1 MISEQFPALIVVT
14 PLILSFFVNVV
25 GWWNRKLCL
34 PIIVFALS
42 VSLISSIG
50 ILNTVIK
57 HGTIHYRLGGW
68 EPPWG
73 IEYLVDHLNALVLVT
88 IAFVAILITI
98 YSKRSVEQ
106 ELPEHKIPQ
115 FYTLF
120 LLNITGLL
128 GITVTGDMFNLYV
141 LLEIASF
148 SAYAIIAMG
157 ERGAVFASFRY
168 VIYGTIGACFYL
180 LGVGYLYIV
189 TGSLNM
195 FNLSQLL
202 PELYSSRAVLVG
214 FAFIL
219 IGVGIKMA
227 FFPLH
232 VWLPDAYTHAPSAV
246 SALIAPLMTKVGAY
260 VMIRVLFTVFRPE
273 FPIEMLHVTDI
284 MAWFGTFAILFG
296 GIMALSQTDFKR
308 MLCYIIVAEVGFIVG
323 GIGIANA
330 TAIKGAIFH
339 IVNDVFMTACVFAAA
354 GIVMYKTKGHNISDF
369 EGLFRKM
376 PYTATIFMVGAL
388 AIIGVPPTCGF
399 FSKWYLLLGGIE
411 AKHWAFVIALLLC
424 TLINVA
430 LFFRVIDKGIYLH
443 ALEHAS
449 EPTGSHSELY
459 SHDEAPLSMLIPGF
473 IIAIAIFL
481 IGIFNQAILKNIIE
495 FAVPPGL

>member
-14 PLILSFFVNVV
+14 PLILSFFVNLV

-34 PIIVFALS
+34 PVVLIALS
-42 VSLISSIG
+42 VSLASSIG

-73 IEYLVDHLNALVLVT
+73 IEYVVDHLNALVLLT
-88 IAFVAILITI
+88 IAFVAILIAI

-106 ELPEHKIPQ
+106 EFPEHKIPQ

-128 GITVTGDMFNLYV
+128 GITVTGDVFNLYV

-157 ERGAVFASFRY
+157 ERRAAFASFRY
-168 VIYGTIGACFYL
+168 VIFGTIGACSYL

-195 FNLSQLL
+195 FNLSELL
-202 PELYSSRAVLVG
+202 PNLYYSRAVLVG

-219 IGVGIKMA
+219 IGIGIKMA

-232 VWLPDAYTHAPSAV
+232 TWLPDAYTYAPSAV

-260 VMIRVLFTVFRPE
+260 AMIRVMFTVFEPNFSIGL
-273 FPIEMLHVTDI
+273 FPITSILGWL
-284 MAWFGTFAILFG
+284 AAAAILFG
-296 GIMALSQTDFKR
+296 SIMALAQSDFKR
-308 MLCYIIVAEVGFIVG
+308 MLCFVIIAEIGYIVI
-323 GIGIANA
+323 GIGVANR
-330 TAIKGAIFH
+330 TGLTGAILH
-339 IVNDVFMTACVFAAA
+339 IVNDVFMMACLFSVA
-354 GIVMYKTKGHNISDF
+354 GAIMYKTGIRDIYQFRYLH
-369 EGLFRKM
+369 RKM
-376 PYTATIFMVGAL
+376 PFTMAILVIAAL
-388 AIIGVPPTCGF
+388 SVVGVPPLCGF
-399 FSKWYLLLGGIE
+399 FSKWYLILGAFE
-411 AKHWAFVIALLLC
+411 AKKWIFVMVLLIS
-424 TLINVA
+424 TLINA
-430 LFFRVIDKGIYLH
+430 ILFFRVIEIAYLEPREPALAHNGGSPEGIIR
-443 ALEHAS
+443 E
-449 EPTGSHSELY
+449 
-459 SHDEAPLSMLIPGF
+459 DAPLSMLIPMF
-473 IIAIAIFL
+473 IIAAGIIL
-481 IGIFNQAILKNIIE
+481 IGIFSGEIIATVIRFAIPASL
-495 FAVPPGL
+495 

>member
-14 PLILSFFVNVV
+14 PLILSFFIPVV
-25 GWWNRKLCL
+25 GWWRKSLCL
-34 PIIVFALS
+34 PIVLIALS
-42 VSLISSIG
+42 VCLVSAIG
-50 ILNTVIK
+50 LLQTVMTQGK
-57 HGTIHYRLGGW
+57 IHYWLGMW
-68 EPPWG
+68 QPPWG
-73 IEYLVDHLNALVLVT
+73 IEYVVDHLNALVLV
-88 IAFVAILITI
+88 FVSFISLMVAI
-98 YSKRSVEQ
+98 YSKRSIEK

-128 GITVTGDMFNLYV
+128 GITVTGDAFNLYV

-148 SAYAIIAMG
+148 TAYGLVAIG
-157 ERGAVFASFRY
+157 EEGALVASFRY
-168 VIYGTIGACFYL
+168 IVIGTIGACFYL

-195 FNLSQLL
+195 ADLSNILPNL
-202 PELYSSRAVLVG
+202 YHSRVIIVA
-214 FAFIL
+214 FAFLI
-219 IGVGIKMA
+219 IGVAIKMA

-232 VWLPDAYTHAPSAV
+232 VWLPDAYTYAPSTV
-246 SALIAPLMTKVGAY
+246 SAFMGPLMTKVGAY
-260 VMIRVLFTVFRPE
+260 VMVRIMFTVFKPE
-273 FPIEMLHVTDI
+273 FSIGMLQVTDI
-284 MAWFGTFAILFG
+284 MVWLGVAAMLFG

-308 MLCYIIVAEVGFIVG
+308 MLCYVIVAEMGFIVG
-323 GIGIANA
+323 GVGIANP

-339 IVNDVFMTACVFAAA
+339 ILSDAFMMACLFLVA
-354 GIVMYKTKGHNISDF
+354 GTIMYKTKGHSISDF
-369 EGLFRKM
+369 KGIFRKM
-376 PYTATIFMVGAL
+376 PFTAIIFTVGAL

-411 AKHWAFVIALLLC
+411 AKHWGFVIALLLC

-430 LFFRVIDKGIYLH
+430 LFFRVIDKGLYLHVH

-449 EPTGSHSELY
+449 EPTGHHSEPHY
-459 SHDEAPLSMLIPGF
+459 DEAPLSMLIPGF

-481 IGIFNQAILKNIIE
+481 IGIFE
-495 FAVPPGL
+495 AVL